1 MPLIT
6 WQLGLQLW
14 FMNLTK
20 KNLSH
25 IEIEDQKIIKIS
37 YILLVTRLFTLRKF
51 KFEKYVKATTQKNY
65 MYLKNIRYWGVGLN
79 SKQYNTMM
87 KLKGR

>member
-51 KFEKYVKATTQKNY
+51 KFEKYLKGHNPKNY
-65 MYLKNIRYWGVGLN
+65 MVLKNLRYKDVGLN
-79 SKQYNTMM
+79 SK
-87 KLKGR
+87 